1 MKIFRAMIP
10 VLVAVFVGATGSIHA
25 DDIDDAIRVIKNVE
39 KFGKGNKEAV
49 GAMQTLN
56 QAKPSDVPRLL
67 DAINGSNPLAKNW
80 LRSAIETSL
89 ANTDENPQAKIKAYF
104 QDKEND
110 SLGRVFAFE
119 LLTDGKPDLAK
130 EMIPSLIQDPSLPLR
145 RLGIAHFIELAK
157 STEDKDKATKI
168 MLEMLQHARDVDQVN
183 TIVDHLATLDTKVD
197 LARQLGFITEWKMIG
212 IYDNSEEKGF
222 AASYKPEK
230 ILTKLPDPSNSVEIE
245 KEFPDKTIKTHLTTE
260 STGMVDVNAIYGNE
274 KNAIIY
280 ATAIFMSDQD
290 QEVDIRIGCINAHK
304 VWIND
309 QLVIDNEIYHV
320 GMQPDQFV
328 GKAQLKKGANR
339 IVYKVCQNDDKAA
352 WAQNWR
358 FQLRVCDE
366 TGKAILSTDRK

>member
-10 VLVAVFVGATGSIHA
+10 VLVAAFVGASSSIHA
-25 DDIDDAIRVIKNVE
+25 DDIDDAIKVIKNVE
-39 KFGKGNKEAV
+39 KFGKGNKGAV

-56 QAKPSDVPRLL
+56 RAKPSDVPRLL

-89 ANTDENPQAKIKAYF
+89 ENSEENPAAEIKSYF
-104 QDKEND
+104 QDKGND
-110 SLGRVFAFE
+110 SLGRVLAFE

-183 TIVDHLATLDTKVD
+183 AIVDHLATLDMKID
-197 LARQLGFITEWKMIG
+197 LAKQLGFITEWKMIG
-212 IYDNSEEKGF
+212 VYDNSEEKGF
-222 AASYKPEK
+222 AASYKPEA
-230 ILTKLPDPSNSVEIE
+230 ILTKLPDPSNSIEIE
-245 KEFPDKTIKTHLTTE
+245 KEFPDKTIKTHVTTE

-280 ATAIFMSDQD
+280 ATAIFNSDRD

-304 VWIND
+304 VWINE
-309 QLVIDNEIYHV
+309 QLIIDNEIYHV